1 MLYAGMKGKASV
13 TERGNKYAKG
23 DWIVHPVYGV
33 GVIRRI
39 ERKQISGEKMK
50 YYRVEADDTTY
61 WVPVENVEDSRVR
74 KVLSRSGFRKAVR
87 LLKNEPRKMDPNYK
101 KRQNR
106 IREVLS
112 KGSLRPMVRLVRD
125 LWARDRRKAL
135 NDTEKA
141 ALRQSI
147 QTLVGEWAVAE
158 GISPEE
164 ASAELDRLLESSLAG
179 QTQEEEP
186 TESHEDPS

>member
-1 MLYAGMKGKASV
+1 M
-13 TERGNKYAKG
+13 TEQDQKFTKG

-33 GVIRRI
+33 GMIKRI
-39 ERKQISGEKMK
+39 EWKQLSGEKNK

-61 WVPVENVEDSRVR
+61 WVPVEDIEQSRVR

-87 LLKNEPRKMDPNYK
+87 LLEKTPRKMDPNYK

-125 LWARDRRKAL
+125 LWARDRKKSL
-135 NDTEKA
+135 NETERM
-141 ALRQSI
+141 ALRQGI
-147 QTLVGEWAVAE
+147 QTLVGEWAIAE
-158 GISPEE
+158 NISTEE
-164 ASAELDRLLESSLAG
+164 ASAELDKLLGSSQETEEVGADIPQDEQDG
-179 QTQEEEP
+179 TQAF
-186 TESHEDPS
+186 D